1 MPTLTRR
8 DGFTLAEL
16 LLVIVLLV
24 PLWTLATGLATTT
37 SRAAARSVAFAA
49 AESSLQHAA
58 AIVTAE
64 LTSASP
70 GRDLLLVEPARI
82 RLHAARGSGVIC
94 RADSA
99 GVVVSRSSW
108 AATRLPVPGRDSLLV
123 ERIATDSSGVREK
136 QRLPLAGPAADEP
149 CAAAVPGLR
158 IPADLASVTLSGFT
172 WGPLARTDEVIE
184 IALYTSDGL
193 RWLGIRH
200 LGLGT
205 PIEPVAGPFAAGG
218 VRFTGLDGAANPTAD
233 PAAVRALR
241 VRFETA
247 APARLVR
254 ELVVGVGG

>member
-16 LLVIVLLV
+16 LVVLVLLV
-24 PLWTLATGLATTT
+24 PLGTLATGLATTT
-37 SRAAARSVAFAA
+37 SRAAARSATLAA
-49 AESSLQHAA
+49 AEAALQHAA

-64 LTSASP
+64 LA
-70 GRDLLLVEPARI
+70 GAILGGDLLLVEPARI
-82 RLHAARGSGVIC
+82 RLHAARGAGVIC

-99 GVVVSRSSW
+99 GVVVTRSSW
-108 AATRLPVPGRDSLLV
+108 AATRLPVAGRDSLLL
-123 ERIATDSSGVREK
+123 ERVATDSSGVREAI
-136 QRLPLAGPAADEP
+136 RLPLAGPPADEP
-149 CAAAVPGLR
+149 CVAAVPGLR
-158 IPADLASVTLSGFT
+158 LPADLAGVTLPGFA

-184 IALYTSDGL
+184 IALYTSDGA
-193 RWLGIRH
+193 RWFGIRH

-218 VRFTGLDGAANPTAD
+218 VRFTGLDGAGNPTAD

-241 VRFETA
+241 IRFETP

-254 ELVVGVGG
+254 EVVVGVGG